1 MQSEAIEKAVQDYTS
16 RLSRERL
23 PAHLVAFELNNLALK
38 VREMTLE
45 EAAVKADKHSEKNSQ
60 FAEQFKDDPYER
72 HAAKMAAGA
81 GKAIAAELRRM
92 KGYICK

>member
-45 EAAVKADKHSEKNSQ
+45 EAATHCETTELLMPIKPEATRRQHGIDVCYAL
-60 FAEQFKDDPYER
+60 
-72 HAAKMAAGA
+72 
-81 GKAIAAELRRM
+81 AAELRRM